1 MNKVFI
7 IILVVVIAL
16 IIRQLIPKKVD
27 SFDLLGI
34 PIMAI
39 IRTYMG
45 LPNRLDFIITIELIS
60 LLILGAIVG
69 YWQAKRVKVFYHNN
83 QLCSVGGYTY
93 IIGWAIMLL
102 GRIVILL
109 LFNLN
114 SLISKFHAG
123 QEQFTSEIIQVLSHA
138 GDWLI
143 WSTILAASIMYTV
156 TLYKDHSDIK
166 KLIHARFKE
175 IQQRI
180 KY

>member
-7 IILVVVIAL
+7 IILVVVIVL
-16 IIRQLIPKKVD
+16 IIRQFIPKKVD

-45 LPNRLDFIITIELIS
+45 LPNSLDFIITIELIS

-69 YWQAKRVKVFYHNN
+69 YWQAKRVKVFHHNN

-93 IIGWAIMLL
+93 IIGWIIMLL

-109 LFNLN
+109 LCNLN
-114 SLISKFHAG
+114 SLVSTFHAG
-123 QEQFTSEIIQVLSHA
+123 QEQFTSEIIKVLSHA

-143 WSTILAASIMYTV
+143 WSTILASSIMYTF
-156 TLYKDHSDIK
+156 TLYKDHLDIK
-166 KLIHARFKE
+166 KFIHARFQE
-175 IQQRI
+175 IKQRI

>member
-7 IILVVVIAL
+7 IILVVVIVL

-45 LPNRLDFIITIELIS
+45 LPNSLDFIITIELVS
-60 LLILGAIVG
+60 LLILGVVVG
-69 YWQAKRVKVFYHNN
+69 YWQAKRVKVFHHNY
-83 QLCSVGGYTY
+83 QLCSVGGYSY
-93 IIGWAIMLL
+93 IIGWIIMFL

-114 SLISKFHAG
+114 ALVSKFHDG
-123 QEQFTSEIIQVLSHA
+123 QEQFMSEIIKVLSHT

-143 WSTILAASIMYTV
+143 WSTILASSIMYTV
-156 TLYKDHSDIK
+156 TLYKDHPDINK
-166 KLIHARFKE
+166 FIRARFEE
-175 IQQRI
+175 IKQRI

>member
-39 IRTYMG
+39 IRTYMD

-60 LLILGAIVG
+60 LLIFGAIVG

-123 QEQFTSEIIQVLSHA
+123 QEQFTSEIIQVLAHA

-143 WSTILAASIMYTV
+143 WSTILASSIMYTV

-175 IQQRI
+175 IKQRI

>member
-7 IILVVVIAL
+7 IILVVVIVL
-16 IIRQLIPKKVD
+16 IIRQLIPKRVD

-39 IRTYMG
+39 IRTYIG
-45 LPNRLDFIITIELIS
+45 LPNRLDLIITIELIS

-69 YWQAKRVKVFYHNN
+69 YWQAKRVKVFHHNN

-93 IIGWAIMLL
+93 IIGWIIMIL

-109 LFNLN
+109 LFDLN
-114 SLISKFHAG
+114 SLISRFHAG
-123 QEQFTSEIIQVLSHA
+123 HEQFTNEIIKVLSHA

-143 WSTILAASIMYTV
+143 WSTILASSIMYTV
-156 TLYKDHSDIK
+156 TLYKDHLDIK
-166 KLIHARFKE
+166 KFIHARFKE
-175 IQQRI
+175 IKQRI
-180 KY
+180 KH

>member
-7 IILVVVIAL
+7 IILVVVSVL
-16 IIRQLIPKKVD
+16 IIRQLIPKRVD

-39 IRTYMG
+39 IRTYLG
-45 LPNRLDFIITIELIS
+45 LPNKLDFIVTMELTS

-69 YWQAKRVKVFYHNN
+69 YWQAKRVKVFHHDN
-83 QLCSVGGYTY
+83 QICSVGGYSY
-93 IIGWAIMLL
+93 IIGWIIMLL
-102 GRIVILL
+102 GKIVILL

-114 SLISKFHAG
+114 SLVSTFHDG
-123 QEQFTSEIIQVLSHA
+123 QEQFTSEIIKVLSHA

-143 WSTILAASIMYTV
+143 WSTILASSIMYTV
-156 TLYKDHSDIK
+156 TLYKNHPDIRK
-166 KLIHARFKE
+166 IIHARFEE
-175 IQQRI
+175 IKQRI